1 MPTNVIMP
9 QMGESI
15 AEGTLT
21 RWMKKIGDSVKR
33 DEPLFEISTD
43 KVDAEIPSPSA
54 GIVLEILVPEGTT
67 VPINT
72 VVARIGEAGEATTAA
87 PAAEA
92 AAVSTTAAAPTAE
105 PPVPVAE
112 APAPLAATSP
122 APAALVVVQPHA
134 PAAPAPPAAPH
145 FTTPPQ
151 EGETKE
157 ELQKR
162 RSSPVVRVIA
172 EEKGVDLAQVTGT
185 GISGRVTKTDLTA
198 FLEAGGTPA
207 PAPAPAPAVPA
218 APAPSP
224 APAPAA
230 VAVAAAPV
238 AQVAAAAPPAPAA
251 PARPAPATPVIAF
264 PAGANVSVEAMSP
277 MRKKIAQRM
286 VESKTTSAHV
296 ATVFEVDYTSIARL
310 REKVKDRFAAQY
322 GTKLS
327 YMPFIFK
334 AVIAGLKA
342 RPSVNAS
349 VSGDDI
355 VYHRDI
361 NLGVAVS
368 LDWGLIVP
376 VIKNAD
382 DLSLVGLARAAN
394 DLAGRARTKKLLPD
408 DVQGGTFTIT
418 NPGVYGS
425 LFGTPIINQPQ
436 VAILNIGTIEKR
448 AKVVELPDGTDTI
461 AVRTM
466 GYLALS
472 FDHRLVDGAEA
483 DAFMGVVKAT
493 LESGTF
499 PELD

>member
-21 RWMKKIGDSVKR
+21 RWMKKVGETVKR

-43 KVDAEIPSPSA
+43 KVDAEIPAPAA
-54 GIVLEILVPEGTT
+54 GVLLEILVTEGTT

-72 VVARIGEAGEATTAA
+72 VVAKIGEAGEATASA
-87 PAAEA
+87 
-92 AAVSTTAAAPTAE
+92 
-105 PPVPVAE
+105 PVAE
-112 APAPLAATSP
+112 APAPAPAASP
-122 APAALVVVQPHA
+122 APAPAAAA
-134 PAAPAPPAAPH
+134 PAAPAPAPAPAAAPAAPH
-145 FTTPPQ
+145 FAVPPQ
-151 EGETKE
+151 AGETKE

-162 RSSPVVRVIA
+162 RSSPVVRNIA
-172 EEKGVDLAQVTGT
+172 EEKGIDLTQVPGT
-185 GISGRVTKTDLTA
+185 GISGRVTKADITA
-198 FLEAGGTPA
+198 FVEKGAA
-207 PAPAPAPAVPA
+207 PAPAPAPAA
-218 APAPSP
+218 APAP

-230 VAVAAAPV
+230 APAPAKAVPA
-238 AQVAAAAPPAPAA
+238 APAA
-251 PARPAPATPVIAF
+251 PVISF
-264 PAGANVSVEAMSP
+264 PAGANVTVEPMST

-286 VESKTTSAHV
+286 VESKHTSAHV
-296 ATVFEVDYTSIARL
+296 ATVFEVDYTNIARL

-327 YMPFIFK
+327 YMPFVFK

-342 RPSVNAS
+342 RPAVNAS
-349 VSGDDI
+349 ISGDD
-355 VYHRDI
+355 VLYHRDI
-361 NLGVAVS
+361 NLGMAVA

-382 DLSLVGLARAAN
+382 DLSIVGLARAAN
-394 DLAGRARTKKLLPD
+394 DLANRARTKKLLPD
-408 DVQGGTFTIT
+408 EVQGGTFTIT

-436 VAILNIGTIEKR
+436 VAILNVGTIEKR
-448 AKVVELPDGTDTI
+448 AKVVEMPDGSDAI

-466 GYLALS
+466 GYVALS

-493 LESGTF
+493 LEGGAF
-499 PELD
+499 GELE

>member
-21 RWMKKIGDSVKR
+21 RWMKKVGDTVKR

-43 KVDAEIPSPSA
+43 KVDAEIPAPAA
-54 GIVLEILVPEGTT
+54 GVLLEILVTEGTT

-72 VVARIGEAGEATTAA
+72 VVAKIGEAGEATAATPAA
-87 PAAEA
+87 PATETPAPA
-92 AAVSTTAAAPTAE
+92 PVPAPAPAPAAAPTAA
-105 PPVPVAE
+105 PVA
-112 APAPLAATSP
+112 
-122 APAALVVVQPHA
+122 A
-134 PAAPAPPAAPH
+134 PAAPG
-145 FTTPPQ
+145 FNVPPQ
-151 EGETKE
+151 PGETKE

-162 RSSPVVRVIA
+162 RSSPVVRNIA
-172 EEKGVDLAQVTGT
+172 AEKGIDLAQVPGS
-185 GISGRVTKTDLTA
+185 GISGRVTKADIVA
-198 FLEAGGTPA
+198 FVEKGPAPVAAPA
-207 PAPAPAPAVPA
+207 PAAAIAPAPAVAPVA
-218 APAPSP
+218 AR
-224 APAPAA
+224 PAPAA
-230 VAVAAAPV
+230 VAPAPV
-238 AQVAAAAPPAPAA
+238 QAA
-251 PARPAPATPVIAF
+251 PAPPATPVISF
-264 PAGANVSVEAMSP
+264 PAGANVTVEPMST

-286 VESKTTSAHV
+286 VESKQTSAHV
-296 ATVFEVDYTSIARL
+296 ATVFEVDYTGIARL
-310 REKVKDRFAAQY
+310 RERVKERFAAQY

-342 RPSVNAS
+342 RPAVNAS
-349 VSGDDI
+349 VSGDD
-355 VYHRDI
+355 VLYHRDI
-361 NLGVAVS
+361 NLGMAVA

-382 DLSLVGLARAAN
+382 DLSIVGLARAAN
-394 DLAGRARTKKLLPD
+394 DLANRARTKKLLPD
-408 DVQGGTFTIT
+408 EVQGGTFTIT

-448 AKVVELPDGTDTI
+448 AKVIELPDGSDTI

-493 LESGTF
+493 LENGSFGDL
-499 PELD
+499 E

>member
-43 KVDAEIPSPSA
+43 KVDAEIPSPAA
-54 GIVLEILVPEGTT
+54 GVLVEILVQEGTT

-72 VVARIGEAGEATTAA
+72 VVAKVGEAGEATSTAPATEAPAPPPTDAAAAPAPAKPAELAAPAPADAAPPAAPAATAA
-87 PAAEA
+87 PAA
-92 AAVSTTAAAPTAE
+92 
-105 PPVPVAE
+105 
-112 APAPLAATSP
+112 
-122 APAALVVVQPHA
+122 
-134 PAAPAPPAAPH
+134 PH
-145 FTTPPQ
+145 FAVPPQ
-151 EGETKE
+151 AGETKE
-157 ELQKR
+157 QLQKR
-162 RSSPVVRVIA
+162 RSSPVVRNIA
-172 EEKGVDLAQVTGT
+172 EEKGVDLAQVPGT
-185 GISGRVTKTDLTA
+185 GISGRVTKADITG
-198 FLEAGGTPA
+198 FLEEGGASA
-207 PAPAPAPAVPA
+207 PAPATASAIPA
-218 APAPSP
+218 APAP
-224 APAPAA
+224 AAQVPAA
-230 VAVAAAPV
+230 QVVA
-238 AQVAAAAPPAPAA
+238 APAA
-251 PARPAPATPVIAF
+251 PAPAKAAQAVPVIAF

-286 VESKTTSAHV
+286 VESKATSAHV
-296 ATVFEVDYTSIARL
+296 ATVFEVDYTNIARL
-310 REKVKDRFAAQY
+310 RDRVKETFAAQY

-327 YMPFIFK
+327 YMPFVFK

-342 RPSVNAS
+342 RPVVNAS
-349 VSGDDI
+349 VSGDD
-355 VYHRDI
+355 VVHHRDI
-361 NLGVAVS
+361 NLGMAVA

-394 DLAGRARTKKLLPD
+394 DLANRARTKKLLPD
-408 DVQGGTFTIT
+408 EVQGGTFTIT

-436 VAILNIGTIEKR
+436 VAILNVGTIEKR

-483 DAFMGVVKAT
+483 DAFMSVVKAT
-493 LESGTF
+493 LEGGSFTDL
-499 PELD
+499 E

>member
-54 GIVLEILVPEGTT
+54 GVLLEILVQEGTT

-72 VVARIGEAGEATTAA
+72 VVAKIGEAGEATAAA

-92 AAVSTTAAAPTAE
+92 PAAAAPA
-105 PPVPVAE
+105 PVAE
-112 APAPLAATSP
+112 ALAPAPAP
-122 APAALVVVQPHA
+122 APAALVVTPPPA
-134 PAAPAPPAAPH
+134 PAAPPVAPH

-162 RSSPVVRVIA
+162 RSSPVVRNIA
-172 EEKGVDLAQVTGT
+172 EEKGVDLTQVPGT
-185 GISGRVTKTDLTA
+185 GISGRVTKSDLTA
-198 FLEAGGTPA
+198 FLEAGGA
-207 PAPAPAPAVPA
+207 PAPAPAAPA
-218 APAPSP
+218 ATAPQPPSAP

-230 VAVAAAPV
+230 VAVPAAPV
-238 AQVAAAAPPAPAA
+238 APIAATAPPVPAVA
-251 PARPAPATPVIAF
+251 ARPAPATPVIAF

-277 MRKKIAQRM
+277 MRRKIAQRM

-296 ATVFEVDYTSIARL
+296 ATVFEVDYTAIAKL
-310 REKVKDRFAAQY
+310 RERVKDRFAAQY

-342 RPSVNAS
+342 RPAVNAS
-349 VSGDDI
+349 ISGDDI

-483 DAFMGVVKAT
+483 DAFMGVVKAN
-493 LESGTF
+493 LESGSF